1 MVIMGITNR
10 KICANFYDQITKISK
25 SKLNYLII
33 REKDLNDNELL
44 ELSLKVKK
52 QFLDT
57 EIKIII
63 NSSIKIANK
72 INADGIQL
80 SFKDFIE
87 IKHKL
92 CTGKRENSNEAV
104 DNFNDNVEKYEIY
117 KLVGVSIHSFEEGI
131 QAYKWGADY
140 VIYGHIFETDCKKD
154 IQPRGVK
161 EIEELSKKID
171 IPIIGLGGISSNNFQ
186 DVINSGASGIA
197 IMSSL
202 MKSQNPKELIKALLE

>member
-1 MVIMGITNR
+1 MVIIGITNR
-10 KICANFYDQITKISK
+10 KICANFYDQIAKISK

-44 ELSLKVKK
+44 DLSLKVKK
-52 QFLDT
+52 QLIDT
-57 EIKIII
+57 KIRVII
-63 NSSIKIANK
+63 NSNIKIANK

-92 CTGKRENSNEAV
+92 CTGKRENSNETV
-104 DNFNDNVEKYEIY
+104 DNFNDNVEKYEKY
-117 KLVGVSIHSFEEGI
+117 KLVGVSIHSFDEGV
-131 QAYKWGADY
+131 QAHKLGADY

-171 IPIIGLGGISSNNFQ
+171 IPIIGLGGIDLNNFQ
-186 DVINSGASGIA
+186 DVISSGASGIA

-202 MKSQNPKELIKALLE
+202 MKSQSPKELIRAMKE